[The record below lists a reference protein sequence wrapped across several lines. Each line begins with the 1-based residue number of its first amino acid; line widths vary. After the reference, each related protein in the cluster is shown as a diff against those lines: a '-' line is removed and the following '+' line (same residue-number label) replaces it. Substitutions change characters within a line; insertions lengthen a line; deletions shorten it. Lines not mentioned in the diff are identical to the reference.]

1 MYRIMRRMKVTA
13 IIDDQLIRE
22 TKELTQSSTTTE
34 AIVKALKEWRDT
46 RRIKALNAQIA
57 KEPIVITDGET
68 IRNQN
73 RRR

>member
-1 MYRIMRRMKVTA
+1 MRRMKVTA

-34 AIVKALKEWRDT
+34 AIAKALKEWRDT
-46 RRIKALNAQIA
+46 RRIKSLNAQIA
-57 KEPIVITDGET
+57 KDPIVIANGET